1 MKAIIML
8 FLSVMLFSAG
18 HSQDST
24 RMKLVVTIDNMVPV
38 NLFMCNL
45 IVEGIRGND
54 TLECNYSPGE
64 LWILKAKELL
74 KRIDINKLYLNFTYY
89 EYYTHEPKT
98 YNYRLPM
105 NVQAVS
111 NWFNVFQIFNL
122 DKKEYD
128 GLFDRT
134 IWKNY
139 AYDYF
144 SPAGNV
150 QARR

>member
-1 MKAIIML
+1 MKTVITF
-8 FLSVMLFSAG
+8 FLSVILFFG
-18 HSQDST
+18 GYSQDSA

-45 IVEGIRGND
+45 IVEGISGKD
-54 TLECNYSPGE
+54 TLKCNYSPGE

-74 KRIDINKLYLNFTYY
+74 KRNDTNKLYLNFTYY
-89 EYYTHEPKT
+89 EYYTREPKAYT
-98 YNYRLPM
+98 YRLPM
-105 NVQAVS
+105 NVGAIS

-150 QARR
+150 HARR